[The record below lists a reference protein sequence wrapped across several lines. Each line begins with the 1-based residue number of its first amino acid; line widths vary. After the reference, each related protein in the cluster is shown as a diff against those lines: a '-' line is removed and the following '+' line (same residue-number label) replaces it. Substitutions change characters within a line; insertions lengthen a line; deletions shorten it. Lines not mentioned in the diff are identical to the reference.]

1 VIEEKV
7 SFFSLPKIICF
18 FFALHIVLFTL
29 VLWKS
34 DTKNTVLKRAEK
46 TRVSLGIR
54 TAAAG
59 ATAMNEV
66 TPQKTVVPP
75 KIEQPKPKIIKKP
88 ETKPAPIKKTLVKK
102 ALIKAKPVQKKEP
115 EIKKQIEPIKKPVK
129 KIEPEIVKK
138 SVPQPLQK
146 KQKKG
151 AAGVDGSANN
161 KIKKHEVG
169 QSSKLAGDPNSIR
182 YDAVLRAHLMKSKRY
197 PRSLKMKRKEGTVEV
212 AFTINQKGELLKTK
226 IVKRTGDKAFNQ
238 AIKRLFK
245 RAKPFPSPPADV
257 NWTTREYQL
266 LFNYQLN

>member
-1 VIEEKV
+1 MIEEKV

-18 FFALHIVLFTL
+18 FFALHIVLITL

-75 KIEQPKPKIIKKP
+75 KKEKPKAIKKTEVKKPTPTKEVLEKSITAPKPK
-88 ETKPAPIKKTLVKK
+88 PIPKQEKELE
-102 ALIKAKPVQKKEP
+102 AKEP
-115 EIKKQIEPIKKPVK
+115 IEKQIE

-138 SVPQPLQK
+138 STSQPLQK
-146 KQKKG
+146 PQKKG
-151 AAGVDGSANN
+151 SSGIDGSTDNN
-161 KIKKHEVG
+161 IKKHEVG
-169 QSSKLAGDPNSIR
+169 QSTKLAGDPNSIR
-182 YDAVLRAHLMKSKRY
+182 YDAILRAHLMKSKRY

-245 RAKPFPSPPADV
+245 RAKPFPRPPADV

-266 LFNYQLN
+266 HFNYQLN